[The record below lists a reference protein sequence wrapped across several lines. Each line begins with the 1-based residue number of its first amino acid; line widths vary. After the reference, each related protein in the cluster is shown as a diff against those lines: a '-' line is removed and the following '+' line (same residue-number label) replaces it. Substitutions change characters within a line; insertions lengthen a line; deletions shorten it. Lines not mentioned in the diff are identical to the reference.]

1 MNTSIG
7 LVERLTQEIVATIR
21 SDNLQP
27 GQTLPSAKA
36 LAERFEVTVPTVREA
51 LRRLEATGS
60 VELKHGSGTYVREA
74 INRRILDN
82 PHYVPVDLA
91 AAIEL
96 LDARIAIEPGIA
108 ELAASVQDAAAV
120 TSMDSA
126 LDNALQVQTAVPAG
140 HFHVELAK
148 ASGNRALSEMLVSL
162 LAIHSRTQQAA
173 RTTYDRLR
181 DHDEHAGI
189 LDAIKRGD
197 GFEASHRTRRHLEA
211 IKAAVLADWQ
221 PEGEAAGGHNGVAG
235 DNNGVTG
242 DANRT
247 TTSAGDLR

>member
-1 MNTSIG
+1 MPASSMG
-7 LVERLTQEIVATIR
+7 LVERLTREIVETIR
-21 SDNLQP
+21 TENLRP
-27 GQTLPSAKA
+27 GQSLPSAKV

-108 ELAASVQDAAAV
+108 ELAASVQDADAV
-120 TSMDSA
+120 DSMASA
-126 LDNALQVQTAVPAG
+126 LDNALQVETAVPAG
-140 HFHVELAK
+140 HFHVELAR
-148 ASGNRALSEMLVSL
+148 ASGNRALHEMLVSL

-181 DHDEHAGI
+181 DHDEHADI
-189 LDAIKRGD
+189 LDAIRRGD
-197 GFEASHRTRRHLEA
+197 GFEAAHRTRKHLEA
-211 IKAAVLADWQ
+211 IKSTVLADWTDETRQ
-221 PEGEAAGGHNGVAG
+221 ADDTVQEVDAAHPDDTDPTEGS
-235 DNNGVTG
+235 
-242 DANRT
+242 R
-247 TTSAGDLR
+247 R

>member
-1 MNTSIG
+1 MSASVG
-7 LVERLTQEIVATIR
+7 LVERLTREIVETIR
-21 SDNLQP
+21 AQNLQP
-27 GQTLPSAKA
+27 GQTLPSAKV

-108 ELAASVQDAAAV
+108 ELAAEVQDADAVAAM
-120 TSMDSA
+120 TSA
-126 LDNALQVQTAVPAG
+126 LDNALQVETAVPAG

-148 ASGNRALSEMLVSL
+148 ASGNRALHEMLVSL
-162 LAIHSRTQQAA
+162 LAIHARTQQAA

-181 DHDEHAGI
+181 DHDEHADI
-189 LDAIKRGD
+189 LDAITRGD
-197 GFEASHRTRRHLEA
+197 GFEAAHRTRKHLQA
-211 IKAAVLADWQ
+211 IKSAVLADWT
-221 PEGEAAGGHNGVAG
+221 EEA
-235 DNNGVTG
+235 D
-242 DANRT
+242 R
-247 TTSAGDLR
+247 

>member
-1 MNTSIG
+1 MTATTG
-7 LVERLTQEIVATIR
+7 LVERLTLEIVETIR
-21 SDNLQP
+21 RDDLQP

-91 AAIEL
+91 AAVEL
-96 LDARIAIEPGIA
+96 LDARIAMEPGIA
-108 ELAASVQDAAAV
+108 ELAAVSRDEEALSTMEAAA
-120 TSMDSA
+120 
-126 LDNALQVQTAVPAG
+126 DNALKLESSVPTG
-140 HFHVELAK
+140 HFHVELAR
-148 ASGNRALSEMLVSL
+148 ASGNRALHEMLVSL

-173 RTTYDRLR
+173 RITYDRLH
-181 DHDEHAGI
+181 DHEEHLGI

-197 GFEASHRTRRHLEA
+197 SFEAAHRTRRHLEN
-211 IKAAVLADWQ
+211 IKTVVMTEWRDQ
-221 PEGEAAGGHNGVAG
+221 
-235 DNNGVTG
+235 
-242 DANRT
+242 
-247 TTSAGDLR
+247 

>member
-1 MNTSIG
+1 MTQPIG
-7 LVERLTQEIVATIR
+7 LVERLTREIVTTIR
-21 SDNLQP
+21 SQDLRP
-27 GQTLPSAKA
+27 GQPLPSARA

-108 ELAASVQDAAAV
+108 ELAASVQGEESVQTMETAV
-120 TSMDSA
+120 
-126 LDNALQVQTAVPAG
+126 DNALQLHTEVPAG

-148 ASGNRALSEMLVSL
+148 ASGNRALHEMLVSL

-173 RTTYDRLR
+173 RFTYDRLR
-181 DHDEHAGI
+181 DHDEHADI
-189 LDAIKRGD
+189 LDAVKRGD
-197 GFEASHRTRRHLEA
+197 GLEASHRTRKHLES
-211 IKAAVLADWQ
+211 IKAAVLADWS
-221 PEGEAAGGHNGVAG
+221 ERADTEETTAAEVVAPAKAVAPAEPTTIDGHEQ
-235 DNNGVTG
+235 
-242 DANRT
+242 
-247 TTSAGDLR
+247 

>member
-1 MNTSIG
+1 MAASVG
-7 LVERLTQEIVATIR
+7 LVERLTREIVETIR
-21 SDNLQP
+21 TQNLQP
-27 GQTLPSAKA
+27 GQTLPSAKV

-108 ELAASVQDAAAV
+108 ELAAVVQDDVAMAAM
-120 TSMDSA
+120 TSA
-126 LDNALQVQTAVPAG
+126 LDNALQVETAVPAG

-148 ASGNRALSEMLVSL
+148 ASGNRALHEMLVSL
-162 LAIHSRTQQAA
+162 LAIHARTQQAA

-181 DHDEHAGI
+181 DHDEHADI
-189 LDAIKRGD
+189 LDAIRRGE
-197 GFEASHRTRRHLEA
+197 GYEAAHRTRKHLQA
-211 IKAAVLADWQ
+211 IKAAVLADWT
-221 PEGEAAGGHNGVAG
+221 EEAG
-235 DNNGVTG
+235 
-242 DANRT
+242 R
-247 TTSAGDLR
+247 

>member
-1 MNTSIG
+1 MTASIG
-7 LVERLTQEIVATIR
+7 LVERLTREIVATIR
-21 SDNLQP
+21 TEDLQP

-36 LAERFEVTVPTVREA
+36 LAERFDVTVPTVREA

-60 VELKHGSGTYVREA
+60 VELRHGSGTYVREA

-108 ELAASVQDAAAV
+108 ALAATVQDPDALA
-120 TSMDSA
+120 SMESA
-126 LDNALQVQTAVPAG
+126 LGNALQVETDVQAG
-140 HFHVELAK
+140 HFHVELAR
-148 ASGNRALSEMLVSL
+148 ASGNRALREMLVSL

-181 DHDEHAGI
+181 DHDEHADI
-189 LDAIKRGD
+189 LDAVRRGD
-197 GFEASHRTRRHLEA
+197 EFEASHRTRKHLEA
-211 IKAAVLADWQ
+211 IRAAVL
-221 PEGEAAGGHNGVAG
+221 EGW
-235 DNNGVTG
+235 
-242 DANRT
+242 
-247 TTSAGDLR
+247 SASGEGAER

>member
-1 MNTSIG
+1 MTAPIG
-7 LVERLTQEIVATIR
+7 LVERLTREIVGTIR
-21 SDNLQP
+21 SQNLQP

-36 LAERFEVTVPTVREA
+36 LAERFEVTVPTIREA

-108 ELAASVQDAAAV
+108 ELAASVQGKDAVHTMETAV
-120 TSMDSA
+120 
-126 LDNALQVQTAVPAG
+126 DNALQLHTEVPAG

-148 ASGNRALSEMLVSL
+148 ASGNRALHEMLVSL

-173 RTTYDRLR
+173 RFTYDRLR
-181 DHDEHAGI
+181 DHDEHADI

-197 GFEASHRTRRHLEA
+197 GLEASHRTRKHLES
-211 IKAAVLADWQ
+211 IRAAVLADWSERADAEETADAEALAATES
-221 PEGEAAGGHNGVAG
+221 PTLTEGTEQ
-235 DNNGVTG
+235 
-242 DANRT
+242 
-247 TTSAGDLR
+247 

>member
-1 MNTSIG
+1 MPASSMG
-7 LVERLTQEIVATIR
+7 LVERLTREIVETIR
-21 SDNLQP
+21 TENLQP
-27 GQTLPSAKA
+27 GQSLPSAKV

-51 LRRLEATGS
+51 LHRLEATGS

-108 ELAASVQDAAAV
+108 ELAASVQNAEAV
-120 TSMDSA
+120 ASMTSA
-126 LDNALQVQTAVPAG
+126 LDNALQVETAVPAG
-140 HFHVELAK
+140 HFHAELAR
-148 ASGNRALSEMLVSL
+148 ASGNRALHEMLVSL

-181 DHDEHAGI
+181 DHDEHADI
-189 LDAIKRGD
+189 LDAIRRGD
-197 GFEASHRTRRHLEA
+197 SFEAAHRTRKHLEA
-211 IKAAVLADWQ
+211 IKAAVLADWSDDE
-221 PEGEAAGGHNGVAG
+221 PVAAGPDRKGPDGEG
-235 DNNGVTG
+235 PQE
-242 DANRT
+242 
-247 TTSAGDLR
+247 